1 MASCHLNVPSSE
13 QLLNAFRGFGFVTF
27 EDPAIVPQV
36 LAIRQHVVDGKTVSV
51 FPLLV
56 SARSF
61 LFLAKVDPKAAVMK
75 VHVCY
80 M

>member
-1 MASCHLNVPSSE
+1 M
-13 QLLNAFRGFGFVTF
+13 TF
-27 EDPAIVPQV
+27 EDPTVVPQV

-56 SARSF
+56 SAQLYLFF
-61 LFLAKVDPKAAVMK
+61 LILAKVDPKAAVMK